1 MSFKQFRDGRISRL
15 CDVSDDSSA
24 YLKTSNGLAMTPADI
39 QECVKRGIPVSTD
52 NVSQFVDGVDSSSQS
67 LAIDEMR
74 GVDIVDTWD
83 ASLDAKSKIAK
94 AHVNDLNRFGK

>member
-1 MSFKQFRDGRISRL
+1 MSFKQFRDGRVSRL

-24 YLKTSNGLAMTPADI
+24 YLKTSPGLAMTPADI
-39 QECVKRGIPVSTD
+39 QECVKRGVPVSTD
-52 NVSQFVDGVDSSSQS
+52 NVSQFVDGVESASQS
-67 LAIDEMR
+67 LSVDEMR

-94 AHVNDLNRFGK
+94 AHINDLKRYG